1 MGSGSTKLLYKALI
15 SHYKAQKDEARAV
28 LEVYFNNSVGIGE
41 HSDIMNELKKW
52 TSKLAEAEEAID
64 SLKKNFQQAPPIPKG

>member
-1 MGSGSTKLLYKALI
+1 MRSKLLYKALI

-41 HSDIMNELKKW
+41 HSAILEEMKKW
-52 TSKLAEAEEAID
+52 ASQLSEAEEVIT
-64 SLKKNFQQAPPIPKG
+64 SLEKNFTQPPKLPKQ

>member
-1 MGSGSTKLLYKALI
+1 MSSKLLYKALI

-41 HSDIMNELKKW
+41 HSAILEEMKKW
-52 TSKLAEAEEAID
+52 ASQLSEAEEVIT
-64 SLKKNFQQAPPIPKG
+64 SLEKNFTQPPKLPKQ